1 MTFFAECKPVGADRI
16 IYDLLTMNRR
26 DFKSESMGK
35 FTRMTGHSVAIVC
48 RTANL
53 CYSAGQV
60 FRLAMTS
67 FTPGWTGE
75 ICINMRPTG
84 GRYSRPCRV
93 FSRTRVNCY
102 RGAGIAFA
110 ASP

>member
-35 FTRMTGHSVAIVC
+35 FTSMTGHSVAIVC

-53 CYSAGQV
+53 SYSAGQI
-60 FRLAMTS
+60 FRFAMTS
-67 FTPGWTGE
+67 FASGRAGK
-75 ICINMRPTG
+75 IGINMRPTG
-84 GRYSRPCRV
+84 
-93 FSRTRVNCY
+93 
-102 RGAGIAFA
+102 
-110 ASP
+110 